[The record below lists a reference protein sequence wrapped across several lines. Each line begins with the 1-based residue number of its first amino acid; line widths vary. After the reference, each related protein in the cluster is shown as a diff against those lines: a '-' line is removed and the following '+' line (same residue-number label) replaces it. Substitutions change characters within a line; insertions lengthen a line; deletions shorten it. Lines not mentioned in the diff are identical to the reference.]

1 MPGKEVV
8 LLYSGGTD
16 STLAACL
23 LAEKYD
29 KVRLLT
35 FKRFGLFSAANSLSN
50 VARLKAR
57 YGQDRFS
64 HEIIPIDGIF
74 RKVSYDRF
82 FTNLFK
88 HGFFLLSTCG
98 LCKLA
103 MHVRALIYCLEEGIR
118 NVSDGAN
125 KGMNLF
131 PDQQPGVI
139 AMIRAMYAKFGID
152 YSNPVFEFEG
162 PQDIE
167 FADRFH
173 LERIPDLAAERDAAF
188 AENKKKTTGHR
199 LYEMGMMPSDNVKGT
214 AQDRGMQPRFFQFIL
229 FNTWLH
235 WYYLPFADMDR
246 YVREGDSFF
255 LEKIDRF
262 TALLKE
268 YRAKGHLSEL
278 AGYLGI

>member
-1 MPGKEVV
+1 MPGNEVV

-29 KVRLLT
+29 KVRLIT
-35 FKRFGLFSAANSLSN
+35 FKRFGLFSVTNPMTN
-50 VARLKAR
+50 VAKLKAR

-64 HEIIPIDGIF
+64 HEIISVDGIF

-82 FTNLFK
+82 FTNLSR

-103 MHVRALIYCLEEGIR
+103 MHVRALIYCLEQGIR
-118 NVSDGAN
+118 HVSDGAN

-139 AMIRAMYAKFGID
+139 GMIRAMYAKFGID

-167 FADRFH
+167 FADLFH
-173 LERIPDLAAERDAAF
+173 LERIPGLAAERNPAF
-188 AENKKKTTGHR
+188 MENKKQTAGYK

-214 AQDRGMQPRFFQFIL
+214 ALDRGMQLRCFQLIL
-229 FNTWLH
+229 FKTWLH
-235 WYYLPFADMDR
+235 WYYLPFAGMDR
-246 YVREGDSFF
+246 YVREGDNFF
-255 LEKIDRF
+255 REKINRF
-262 TALLKE
+262 TALLEE
-268 YRAKGHLSEL
+268 YREKGHLSKL
-278 AGYLGI
+278 AKYVEI